1 MHPMK
6 GRASNDQAGK
16 LARILG
22 GNQPQGYADGG
33 RVKGK
38 KAATHINI
46 MVAPQA
52 QDQTKSPMPIPAM
65 APPPPMPPAP
75 PPGPPPGAAAG
86 AMPPGVR
93 MPAPMP
99 GGAMGMPAVNAMP
112 LRARGGRTGNGFG
125 QKPVSTAAYVKRKD
139 GGRVRSRDL
148 TPVKAESLKLGTK
161 VQHSDGKNDGA
172 FISTKPPITKAS
184 GGSVH
189 KYPKMEF
196 GAVSGEGRLE
206 KTAMQKKVYP

>member
-6 GRASNDQAGK
+6 GRSSNDQASK
-16 LARILG
+16 LSRILG
-22 GNQPQGYADGG
+22 GNSPQGYANGG
-33 RVKGK
+33 RVAKKG
-38 KAATHINI
+38 ATHINI

-65 APPPPMPPAP
+65 APPPPMPPGP
-75 PPGPPPGAAAG
+75 PPGPPGGPPIG
-86 AMPPGVR
+86 AMPPAAR

-112 LRARGGRTGNGFG
+112 LRA
-125 QKPVSTAAYVKRKD
+125 K

-148 TPVKAESLKLGTK
+148 TPVKAASMKAGTQ

-172 FISTKPPITKAS
+172 FISTKPPITKNR
-184 GGSVH
+184 GGSVRGYRQT
-189 KYPKMEF
+189 KD
-196 GAVSGEGRLE
+196 GAGSGEGRLQ